1 MPTSSLLKAVTTGAL
16 LWAPLALASGTS
28 QTLLTD
34 RLTPETSCAGAAD
47 AKKGGKV
54 HKCLPGKPSTRMFE
68 SLKPVDSK
76 LPDTA
81 RRDASAGVFI

>member
-1 MPTSSLLKAVTTGAL
+1 MPTSSLIKAVTTSAL
-16 LWAPLALASGTS
+16 LWAPLAIASS
-28 QTLLTD
+28 DAAPMLTD
-34 RLTPETSCAGAAD
+34 RIGPDAACAGAVQ
-47 AKKGGKV
+47 AKKSKLN
-54 HKCLPGKPSTRMFE
+54 KCVPGKPSTRMFE

>member
-1 MPTSSLLKAVTTGAL
+1 M
-16 LWAPLALASGTS
+16 LALASGSS

-34 RLTPETSCAGAAD
+34 RLTADTACTTSAD
-47 AKKGGKV
+47 AKKNAKL